1 MLHAR
6 SFCLLTFA
14 LPPLAALA
22 LPTAVHAAPAVHGR
36 EAEQVAGV
44 KKLKGGLWHPYRRR
58 WANERKHL
66 PLVDVGETGG
76 WKDLM
81 TLMNCYQQADEA
93 SMLAVMESPIKLSS
107 RLKEAAPES

>member
-1 MLHAR
+1 VLHAR

-44 KKLKGGLWHPYRRR
+44 KKLKGGLWHPYRRK

-66 PLVDVGETGG
+66 PLVDVGETGSRAG
-76 WKDLM
+76 VV
-81 TLMNCYQQADEA
+81 A
-93 SMLAVMESPIKLSS
+93 SAQGEK
-107 RLKEAAPES
+107 R